1 MRTMVLTRFVPLAV
15 LGALAACTV
24 GPDYHAPEPVLP
36 AALAAPDGMPT
47 AMAPV
52 EHWWI
57 ALGDE
62 PLSGLI
68 DAALAGSPDLA
79 SAEARVQQARAQAR
93 VTGAALYPTLNA
105 DGRVS
110 RDKLSRNGENLALI
124 PFTPPRTEF
133 TDYRIGVDA
142 AWEIDLAGKTRRDVE
157 SAVARLGSATETR
170 NDARA
175 VLAAEVAG
183 AYVDYRLAGARL
195 ALAEANLAGA
205 DEVLR
210 LNGLQQ
216 QAGWASVADG
226 RRAAADREAS
236 LAAVAPLTADR
247 DAALIQLGVL
257 TGLDPGAVR
266 QRVGGTGAL
275 PRLPDAVPVGLPADV
290 LRRRPDVR
298 RAERDLAAATAD
310 VGSATA
316 AQFPRLTLVGDFGW
330 DSVHSG
336 ELTSAASRYWNFGP
350 QLSVPLFAGGRLRAQ
365 TEAASAGR
373 DAALAGYRATVLR
386 ALGDAETTI
395 VRYAAER
402 HRLAA
407 LTGQA
412 AALHAAAELERLR
425 FQAGESSR
433 VESIGADHAERVAA
447 DVQLVSEA
455 QALRAYA
462 ALGKALGCGW
472 QAP

>member
-1 MRTMVLTRFVPLAV
+1 MRTLLPGRLVVSPALV
-15 LGALAACTV
+15 ALAACTV
-24 GPDYHAPEPVLP
+24 GPDYRAPEPPPP
-36 AALAAPDGMPT
+36 AARVLADATLT

-52 EHWWI
+52 ERWWT
-57 ALGDE
+57 ALDDA

-93 VTGAALYPTLNA
+93 VTGAAFYPSVNA
-105 DGRVS
+105 DGKIS

-133 TDYRIGVDA
+133 TDYRVGIDA
-142 AWEIDLAGKTRRDVE
+142 SWEIDLAGKTRRDVE
-157 SAVARLGSATETR
+157 SAIARLGSVTETR

-175 VLAAEVAG
+175 VLAAEVAD
-183 AYVDYRLAGARL
+183 AYVDYRLAVARL
-195 ALAEANLAGA
+195 SLAADNLAGA

-210 LNGLQQ
+210 LYGLQE
-216 QAGWASVADG
+216 QAGWASVADR
-226 RRAAADREAS
+226 RRAEADREAAV
-236 LAAVAPLTADR
+236 AAVAPLEADR
-247 DAALIQLGVL
+247 DAAYIQLGVL
-257 TGLDPGAVR
+257 TGLEPGALEAR
-266 QRVGGTGAL
+266 LGEAGTL
-275 PRLPDAVPVGLPADV
+275 PHLPEQVPVGLPADV

-298 RAERDLAAATAD
+298 RAERDLAAATAV

-330 DSVHSG
+330 DSVHPG

-365 TEAASAGR
+365 TDAAVAGR

-407 LTGQA
+407 LTTQA
-412 AALHAAAELERLR
+412 AALRSVAELERQR
-425 FQAGESSR
+425 FRAGDSSR
-433 VESIGADHAERVAA
+433 VDSIGADHAGRVAA
-447 DVQLVSEA
+447 DGQLVSEA

-472 QAP
+472 QSP